1 MATDTMIDT
10 SALRPVLIIC
20 DGGLVRDVLNLQ
32 PGQEYELFDADVLE
46 NGGSEAADYWD
57 DLNEEMRAV
66 ALDRYENWATEARRL
81 SGLRKTGPDYQ
92 ARRERL
98 EALVNAHGGAAAI
111 GNGYEIS
118 EKPLRYLGIEWRG
131 PDLIWAYSAD
141 TVWRQRFF
149 PGILIVAAREIQ
161 LSPITTPSCD
171 SSIASTTAKPRGI
184 KQGWLTWTPAT
195 SIRPC

>member
-20 DGGLVRDVLNLQ
+20 DVGLVRDVLNLQ

-92 ARRERL
+92 ARRERI

-111 GNGYEIS
+111 GNGYEIP

-141 TVWRQRFF
+141 TLVRLKHC
-149 PGILIVAAREIQ
+149 IDNSETARDKVGMVDLDTGDQ
-161 LSPITTPSCD
+161 YQAVLKVFD
-171 SSIASTTAKPRGI
+171 FAKLG
-184 KQGWLTWTPAT
+184 G
-195 SIRPC
+195 